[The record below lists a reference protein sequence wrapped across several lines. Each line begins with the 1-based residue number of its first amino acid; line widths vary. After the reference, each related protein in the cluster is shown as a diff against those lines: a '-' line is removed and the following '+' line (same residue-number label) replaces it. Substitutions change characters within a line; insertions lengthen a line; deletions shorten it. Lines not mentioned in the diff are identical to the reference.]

1 MEHLLAII
9 IAVILDY
16 FIGDPRWL
24 PHPVRGMGMLISY
37 LDRRF
42 NDGEYRKLNGIL
54 TLFIVCLVAYAVS
67 FTFIH
72 MSYQLSTVLGIIVES
87 IVIFTTIATK
97 SLKDAAYEVYIPLKQ
112 GDLVSARKQ
121 LSMIVGR
128 DTEQLDE
135 GEVVRGCVETVAE
148 NISDGITAPLFFALI
163 GGGTFAFVYRAVN
176 TCDAM
181 LGYKNET
188 YIDFGWASARFDDL
202 LNFLPAR
209 ITAFMIIFA
218 NVKLSPFSLKQ
229 CLKLLFRD
237 AKKHPSPNSGWGE
250 AAMAALLG
258 VQLGGVNTYKGVVS
272 VRPKLGE
279 PLVNLRKEHICDA
292 VNVMV
297 RTVVAFIVL
306 LCLGGILIEFAVTW
320 S

>member
-54 TLFIVCLVAYAVS
+54 TVVIVCLVAYAVS

-72 MSYQLSTVLGIIVES
+72 ISYQLSTIFGIAVES
-87 IVIFTTIATK
+87 IVIFTMIATK
-97 SLKDAAYEVYIPLKQ
+97 SLTDAAYEVYIPLKQ

-135 GEVVRGCVETVAE
+135 GEIVRGCVETVAE
-148 NISDGITAPLFFALI
+148 NISDGITAPLFYSLI
-163 GGGTFAFVYRAVN
+163 GGGAFAFVYRAVN

-209 ITAFMIIFA
+209 MTALIMILA
-218 NVKLSPFSLKQ
+218 NVRISPFSLKQ
-229 CLKLLFRD
+229 CLKLLVSD

-272 VRPKLGE
+272 IRPKLGE
-279 PLVNLRKEHICDA
+279 PLVNLRKEHIRDA
-292 VNVMV
+292 VNVMI
-297 RTVVAFIVL
+297 RTVIAFVVL
-306 LCLGGILIEFAVTW
+306 LCLGGILFEFAVTW